1 MEHYFYD
8 ESLELFR
15 INDDLILARHIQAII
30 KQSEEKGKVKVRVD
44 SKGGRYHTI
53 ILNQEIYE
61 NFVKS
66 WLGYLEMKNLRRLE
80 AESVYKEKIVE
91 VESIVEEKEK
101 RPLITDMVQ
110 EMLDKVETKIM
121 DKLDS
126 LSNNSVRLG

>member
-30 KQSEEKGKVKVRVD
+30 KQSEEKGLVKVRVD
-44 SKGGRYHTI
+44 SKGGRYHVVL
-53 ILNQEIYE
+53 LNEYIYE

-80 AESVYKEKIVE
+80 AESVYKEKSVE
-91 VESIVEEKEK
+91 VESILEEKEK
-101 RPLITDMVQ
+101 RPLITDRVQ

-121 DKLDS
+121 NKLDE
-126 LSNNSVRLG
+126 LSKS

>member
-30 KQSEEKGKVKVRVD
+30 KQSEEKGLVKVRVD
-44 SKGGRYHTI
+44 SKGGRYHI
-53 ILNQEIYE
+53 ITQDKATYE
-61 NFVKS
+61 NFVKC

-80 AESVYKEKIVE
+80 AESVYKEKSVDI
-91 VESIVEEKEK
+91 ESVVEEKEK

-110 EMLDKVETKIM
+110 EMIDKVETKIM
-121 DKLDS
+121 DKIDS
-126 LSNNSVRLG
+126 LSCNSVRFG

>member
-1 MEHYFYD
+1 MEHYSYD

-30 KQSEEKGKVKVRVD
+30 KQGEEKGRVKVRVD
-44 SKGGRYHTI
+44 SKGGRYHVVL
-53 ILNQEIYE
+53 LNEYIYE

-80 AESVYKEKIVE
+80 AESVYKEKSVE
-91 VESIVEEKEK
+91 VESIIEEKEK

-110 EMLDKVETKIM
+110 EMIDRLDIKIM
-121 DKLDS
+121 NKLFE
-126 LSNNSVRLG
+126 LSKS

>member
-30 KQSEEKGKVKVRVD
+30 KQSEEKGLVKVRVD
-44 SKGGRYHTI
+44 SKGGRYHI
-53 ILNQEIYE
+53 ITQDKATYE

-80 AESVYKEKIVE
+80 AESAYKEKSVE

-121 DKLDS
+121 DKLVE
-126 LSNNSVRLG
+126 LSKS